1 MKGLPVPN
9 IESRRLSGQVAIVT
23 GASGGIGRAI
33 SHALAREGARI
44 YAIGRNPERLRKTV
58 VEGGGGLDIVE
69 LAVDLTSEQQS
80 EELAQKVAAIERV
93 NILIHCAGVLHQ
105 AAMKEAPIEHLDAQ
119 YAINVRVPYLLTKRL
134 LPVLEASQGQSVF
147 INSTTGLNAKRPEI
161 GQYAATKH
169 ALRAVADSLR
179 EEVNSKGVRVTSVYL
194 GRTAGPLQERLH
206 REEGKRYESELLVQ
220 PEDVASVVLES
231 LVLSRTAEITD
242 ITVRPLRKA
251 R

>member
-1 MKGLPVPN
+1 VPSF
-9 IESRRLSGQVAIVT
+9 ESRRLSGQVAIVT

-44 YAIGRNPERLRKTV
+44 YALGRNPERLKKAAAESV
-58 VEGGGGLDIVE
+58 MSSDIVN
-69 LAVDLTSEQQS
+69 LAVDLTSEQQVD
-80 EELAQKVAAIERV
+80 EVAHKLATVAKVS
-93 NILIHCAGVLHQ
+93 ILIHCAGMLCQ
-105 AAMKEAPIEHLDAQ
+105 STMKNASIERLDAQ
-119 YAINVRVPYLLTKRL
+119 YAVNLRAPYLLTTRL
-134 LPVLEASQGQSVF
+134 LPLLEASQGQIVF

-179 EEVNSKGVRVTSVYL
+179 EEVNPKGVRVTSVYL

-206 REEGKRYESELLVQ
+206 REEGKRYEPESLVQ

-242 ITVRPLRKA
+242 ITMRPLRKA